1 MLKLLMK
8 AFKRLFL
15 ILPLFVQVSLF
26 HSPDLRGL
34 TKLALPER
42 VNEVVG
48 LQHMKLYIFDNSIV
62 ISGL

>member
-1 MLKLLMK
+1 M
-8 AFKRLFL
+8 
-15 ILPLFVQVSLF
+15 QVSLF